1 MSAKQQA
8 VIGLLKQERVA
19 KLERIQRRL
28 GVSHMTVF
36 RALRAYGYLTSYNAN
51 SSYYTLRDIPVFDHN
66 GLWWYEAIGFS
77 RAGTLGATIVELVE
91 RSSGG
96 VTRLELEGKLQTR
109 VHNQLSLLCRAGRLG
124 RFSWQGHSVY
134 VSAEA
139 GRRAGQERACRGAE
153 TERGASS
160 DALAEGEWRVPSGLE
175 ASAVMRL
182 LVEMIRTPK
191 ASPASFSLRLQARG
205 VAVRAEDVRRV
216 AEFYSLEK
224 KTGR

>member
-8 VIGLLKQERVA
+8 VIGLLKEERVA
-19 KLERIQRRL
+19 KLDRIQSRL

-36 RALRAYGYLTSYNAN
+36 RALRGYGYLTSYNFN
-51 SSYYTLRDIPVFDHN
+51 SSYYTLHDIPVFDQD
-66 GLWWYEAIGFS
+66 GLWWYEGIGFS

-91 RSSGG
+91 RSSEG
-96 VTRLELEGKLQTR
+96 VRRLELEGKLHTR
-109 VHNQLSLLCRAGRLG
+109 VHNQLSLLCRAGRLD
-124 RFSWQGHSVY
+124 RFSWQGQSVY

-139 GRRAGQERACRGAE
+139 RRRARQERACRGAD

-160 DALAEGEWRVPSGLE
+160 DALPEGEWRVPSGLE

-182 LVEMIRTPK
+182 LVELIRTPK
-191 ASPASFSLRLQARG
+191 ASPASLSRRLQARG

-216 AEFYSLEK
+216 VEFYSLEK